1 MRQPE
6 DQLVGEYLDGL
17 PLDRRTAIE
26 TVRQVIL
33 ENLPS
38 GYREMLDF
46 GMLAYVIPLETYPK
60 TYNGRPL
67 MYAAL
72 ASQKRYM
79 SVYLMNIYCD
89 PASERWFTNAY
100 QATGKKMDMGKSC
113 VRFKKLDDL
122 PVDLIGQAIAR
133 TSMAEHIERYEAS
146 RNRVQEKPAG
156 RSKRL

>member
-26 TVRQVIL
+26 TVWQVIL

-72 ASQKRYM
+72 AS
-79 SVYLMNIYCD
+79 
-89 PASERWFTNAY
+89 
-100 QATGKKMDMGKSC
+100 
-113 VRFKKLDDL
+113 
-122 PVDLIGQAIAR
+122 
-133 TSMAEHIERYEAS
+133 
-146 RNRVQEKPAG
+146 
-156 RSKRL
+156 